1 MKTIASFEEY
11 SSNIRHQAKT
21 FGRALFMVVFLYTT
35 AVSGQK
41 KATISVLD
49 AFDGAP
55 LIGATI
61 IPLQGPENSLGWITD
76 LKGNAVLDL
85 TNPTAVQISYVGYL
99 KLEQKIKPGQTIEI
113 RLERDLLN
121 LEEVV
126 VTGSFIP
133 TISSKSL
140 YKVKTLDS
148 ELIESRGAINLGD
161 LLQTQLNLKTIQD
174 DVLGTRVV
182 MQGIS
187 GPNVKMLMDG
197 VPLVNGSGGEF
208 DLSQINMNN
217 VERVEVVEG
226 PLSVQ
231 YGTNALAGTINVI
244 TKNYK
249 MNEMQLNA
257 TAYAESVGQYNVN
270 LGLAR
275 GWENLSV
282 SLGGARNQFDGFS
295 STGERKE
302 NWIPRTQYL
311 LNAKVKTR
319 LQALNVTASYNQMW
333 QNSTSHGNAT
343 SAFNNRTNRIS
354 NIALDNYFNTNRL
367 DGALVMD
374 GRLAPKHYINIVNGI
389 SRFEQANRK
398 FLQDVEDDLRWKSS
412 NIADHDTTSFT
423 TMTFRGTYV
432 YGNSLENRGAYLT
445 LGYEVA
451 VNKASGGRVSTE
463 ARNSFNDI
471 GLFGAVEIPIGTQ
484 LRIQPALRYVYST
497 SYNARD
503 IDFLN
508 AELPILPS
516 FNVMF
521 RAKDRFDFR
530 LSYGKGYRT
539 PSVRELYYEFIDA
552 NHYIV
557 GNVDLQPELGNNYN
571 GSVTWRTKIGGANA
585 ALTPS
590 VFFSQINNKID
601 LIQIADR
608 NTLPDEV
615 PKNVPV
621 ARVYENIPN
630 FKSYGFNFSGELAWA
645 SQLKLSPGF
654 GILARSG
661 SEADD
666 RFYDS
671 YEANLNASYRIK
683 RWDSQINLFYKYN
696 GRISEFARN
705 QDGSI
710 GVLTL
715 EDYHTLDLSISGP
728 VYQDRLF
735 ATIGAKNIFDVTD
748 ISLVGEGSKGLV
760 LQTGREAFYPISWG
774 RTFFISLNYNFKQK
788 TLDQ

>member
-1 MKTIASFEEY
+1 MKISAIPEEHGC
-11 SSNIRHQAKT
+11 NIPPQLRITGLILLLAI
-21 FGRALFMVVFLYTT
+21 FLCTT
-35 AVSGQK
+35 AANGQN
-41 KATISVLD
+41 KATLYVLD
-49 AFDGAP
+49 ADDDSP
-55 LIGATI
+55 LIGATL
-61 IPLQGPENSLGWITD
+61 IPSLEQKKNLGWITD
-76 LKGNAVLDL
+76 LQGKAVLDL
-85 TNPTAVQISYVGYL
+85 TEPTTVRISYVGYL
-99 KLEQKIKPGQTIEI
+99 SSEQELMPGQTIEI
-113 RLERDLLN
+113 RLEQDLLK
-121 LEEVV
+121 LEEIV

-133 TISSKSL
+133 TVSSKSL
-140 YKVKTLDS
+140 YKVKTLDAD
-148 ELIESRGAINLGD
+148 LIESRGAVNLGD

-244 TKNYK
+244 SKNYK
-249 MNEMQLNA
+249 MNELQLNA
-257 TAYAESVGQYNVN
+257 TAYAESVGQYNVD
-270 LGLAR
+270 LGVAR
-275 GWENLSV
+275 GWEKLSLSV
-282 SLGGARNQFDGFS
+282 GGARNQFEGFS
-295 STGERKE
+295 STNERKK

-311 LNAKVKTR
+311 LNAKVKAR
-319 LQALNVTASYNQMW
+319 LRALNITASYNQMW

-354 NIALDNYFNTNRL
+354 NIAADNYFNTNRL

-374 GRLAPKHYINIVNGI
+374 GRLANKHYINIVNGV
-389 SRFEQANRK
+389 SRFEQAGRK
-398 FLQDVEDDLRWKSS
+398 FLQDVEDDIRWKSS
-412 NIADHDTTSFT
+412 NVADHDTTSFT

-451 VNKASGGRVSTE
+451 VNKASGGRVSSD
-463 ARNSFNDI
+463 ARNSFSDL
-471 GLFGAVEIPIGTQ
+471 GLFVAVEVPIASQ
-484 LRIQPALRYVYST
+484 LKIQPAVRYVYST

-503 IDFLN
+503 IDFLSAN
-508 AELPILPS
+508 LPILPS
-516 FNVMF
+516 LNIMF
-521 RAKDRFDFR
+521 RAKEKFDFR
-530 LSYGKGYRT
+530 ISYGKGYRT

-571 GSVTWRTKIGGANA
+571 GSMTWRTKIAGASA

-630 FKSYGFNFSGELAWA
+630 FKSYGFNFSGEVVWPND
-645 SQLKLSPGF
+645 LKLSPGL
-654 GILARSG
+654 GVLARSG

-683 RWDSQINLFYKYN
+683 KWDSQINLFYKYN

-728 VYQDRLF
+728 VYKNRLF
-735 ATIGAKNIFDVTD
+735 ATIGAKNVFDVAD
-748 ISLVGEGSKGLV
+748 IALVGEGSKGLV

-788 TLDQ
+788 TVDQ